1 MTDLSRETLR
11 TALSEQGYVADDDL
25 VSSLF
30 LMQAL
35 GKPLL
40 VEGDAGVGKTE
51 AAKCLAAAHGYPLI
65 RLQCYEGLDARQALY
80 DWDYQR
86 QLMAIQLASG
96 AQDEGTLKSAIYS
109 EDYLLRRPLLAAIAS
124 PVPVVLLIDEIDR
137 ADEEF
142 EAFLLEVLS
151 DFQISIPELGT
162 FRAVSRPL
170 VMLTSNG
177 VRELSDALRRRCLY
191 HYVSY
196 PTAEKERRIIKARL
210 PDIDDR
216 LGAQVVEFV
225 QQLRRQVMRKTPGI
239 AETLDWAASL
249 GALEVKDLKN
259 DPAALEAT
267 LTALIK
273 THEDL
278 QQVRTQPPFKRHS
291 QTH

>member
-1 MTDLSRETLR
+1 M
-11 TALSEQGYVADDDL
+11 
-25 VSSLF
+25 
-30 LMQAL
+30 
-35 GKPLL
+35 
-40 VEGDAGVGKTE
+40 
-51 AAKCLAAAHGYPLI
+51 
-65 RLQCYEGLDARQALY
+65 
-80 DWDYQR
+80 
-86 QLMAIQLASG
+86 
-96 AQDEGTLKSAIYS
+96 
-109 EDYLLRRPLLAAIAS
+109 
-124 PVPVVLLIDEIDR
+124 
-137 ADEEF
+137 
-142 EAFLLEVLS
+142 EVLS

-225 QQLRRQVMRKTPGI
+225 QQLRRQVLRKTPGI

-249 GALEVKDLKN
+249 GALGVDDLRA
-259 DPAALEAT
+259 DPLTLEAT